1 MVIIMRKAGDYMKF
15 NQFSFFQRLLI
26 NVIMLLALAGFFKN
40 GLYIENFT
48 TGILAA
54 LVLGILNGILRP
66 FLQLISLP
74 LTLLT
79 FGLFGFVI
87 NAVILWL
94 TSWIVGAGFQ
104 FASFGWALL
113 ISIIMSVIN
122 AILSSYLVRNN
133 K

>member
-1 MVIIMRKAGDYMKF
+1 MMF
-15 NQFSFFQRLLI
+15 NRFSFLQRLLI
-26 NVIMLLALAGFFKN
+26 NMIMLLALAGFFKN

-104 FASFGWALL
+104 FASFGWVLL
-113 ISIIMSVIN
+113 ILVIMSEIN

>member
-1 MVIIMRKAGDYMKF
+1 MMF
-15 NQFSFFQRLLI
+15 NRFSFLQRLLI

-54 LVLGILNGILRP
+54 LILGILNGILRP

-113 ISIIMSVIN
+113 ISVIMSVIN